1 MSSVFSP
8 GWIAIALSLL
18 IPFLKGRVRQAYLIA
33 IPILS
38 YAYLLYLRGT
48 VGVGVELPC
57 EFLGFELLPVYIDG
71 LSFVFGTVF
80 HLGLLLGLI
89 FALHVEDW
97 TQHVAACVYGGGAI
111 GLVFAGDLM
120 TLFVYWEVIAFA
132 SVFLIWARRTPKAYK
147 TGQRYLLW
155 QIASGLLL
163 LAGVLV
169 RAKAGLGLRF
179 EAFATPGVSALE
191 SPGGLLIFFAFGI
204 KCAWPGLHTWLTD
217 AYPEATGAVFLSA
230 FTTKAAVYAL
240 ARAYPGTEE
249 LIYIGA
255 LMAGFPIFYAV
266 IENDMRRVLAYSL
279 INQVGFMVVGIG
291 VGTQL
296 ALDGAAAHA
305 FADVLFKG
313 LLFMSMGAVLHQTGK
328 IHASDLG
335 GLYKTMP
342 FTAVCCLV
350 GAASISA
357 FPLFSAFATKGLIM
371 DAAAGAGQVF
381 VWFVLLFAAAGV
393 FHHAG
398 IKIPFFAFF
407 GHDSG
412 MRPEKAPLNMR
423 VAMGLGALG
432 SVAIGCYPWFLYGL
446 LPFPEALSDYHV
458 YSFAH
463 VLSQLQILFFS
474 ALAFVTLMLT
484 GLYPPELHS
493 VNLDADWLLRRPLL
507 GAWRQ
512 FQIGLA
518 RLGVAFQTL
527 CLESFP
533 RAAAEF
539 VERYG
544 PERGALRSRGQLG
557 TSVLVVVAVLVVYLA
572 FSLDFVPKP

>member
-8 GWIAIALSLL
+8 GWIAIALALLLPLIPKGTARKAFLLL
-18 IPFLKGRVRQAYLIA
+18 IPV
-33 IPILS
+33 LS
-38 YAYLLYLRGT
+38 YAYLLYLRSE
-48 VGVGVELPC
+48 VGVEVRPDFDL
-57 EFLGFELLPVYIDG
+57 LGYTVHPIYIDN

-80 HLGLLLGLI
+80 HIALLIGLI
-89 FALHVEDW
+89 FAWHVDDW
-97 TQHVAACVYGGGAI
+97 TQHVSACIYAGGAI
-111 GLVFAGDLM
+111 GAVFAGDLI
-120 TLFVYWEVIAFA
+120 TLFIYWEVIAVA
-132 SVFLIWARRTPKAYK
+132 STFLIWARRTEKAYK
-147 TGQRYLLW
+147 TGQRYLIW
-155 QIASGLLL
+155 QIVSGLLL
-163 LAGVLV
+163 LAGILI
-169 RAKAGLGLRF
+169 RANAGLGL
-179 EAFATPGVSALE
+179 ELGAMELG
-191 SPGGLLIFFAFGI
+191 SPGALLIFVAFGI

-217 AYPEATGAVFLSA
+217 AYPEATPTGAVFLSA
-230 FTTKAAVYAL
+230 FTTKLAVYAL
-240 ARAYPGTEE
+240 ARCFAGNEE
-249 LIYIGA
+249 LIWIGA
-255 LMAGFPIFYAV
+255 AMAGFPIFFAV
-266 IENDMRRVLAYSL
+266 IENDMRKVLAYSL

-291 VGTQL
+291 VGTEL
-296 ALDGAAAHA
+296 AINGAAAHA

-313 LLFMSMGAVLHQTGK
+313 LLFMSMGAVLHRTGK

-371 DAAAGAGQVF
+371 DAAANNGQIF

-423 VAMGLGALG
+423 IAMGMGALG
-432 SVAIGCYPWFLYGL
+432 SIAIGCYPWALYGI
-446 LPFPEALSDYHV
+446 LPFPEALDSYHV

-493 VNLDADWLLRRPLL
+493 VNLDADWLIRRPLR
-507 GAWRQ
+507 AIWR
-512 FQIGLA
+512 GLMVGFG
-518 RLGVAFQTL
+518 RMGRSVQTL
-527 CLESFP
+527 FLESVP
-533 RAAAEF
+533 KAAARF
-539 VERYG
+539 VEGYG
-544 PERGALRSRGQLG
+544 TERGALKSRGPLG
-557 TSVLVVVAVLVVYLA
+557 SSVLVVMILLVIYLTISYG
-572 FSLDFVPKP
+572 FIPKP

>member
-8 GWIAIALSLL
+8 GWIAIGMALL
-18 IPFLKGRVRQAYLIA
+18 IPFLRGRVRQAYTVA
-33 IPILS
+33 IPVLS
-38 YAYLLYLRGT
+38 FAYLLYLRSAVGMET
-48 VGVGVELPC
+48 VLP
-57 EFLGFELLPVYIDG
+57 FELLGYEVLPVYIDA
-71 LSFVFGTVF
+71 LSFVFGAVF

-97 TQHVAACVYGGGAI
+97 TQQVAACVYGGGAI
-111 GLVFAGDLM
+111 GLVFAGDLL
-120 TLFVYWEVIAFA
+120 TLFIYWEVIAFA
-132 SVFLIWARRTPKAYK
+132 SVFLIWGRRTPKAYR

-163 LAGVLV
+163 LAGILV
-169 RAKAGLGLRF
+169 RAESGLGLRF
-179 EAFATPGVSALE
+179 GPIGLDA
-191 SPGGLLIFFAFGI
+191 PGGLLIFFAFGI
-204 KCAWPGLHTWLTD
+204 KCAWPGLHSWLSD
-217 AYPEATGAVFLSA
+217 AYPEATPTGAVFLSA

-240 ARAYPGTEE
+240 ARSYAGTEE
-249 LIYIGA
+249 LIWIGA

-266 IENDMRRVLAYSL
+266 IENDMRKVLAYSL

-291 VGTQL
+291 VGTPL

-313 LLFMSMGAVLHQTGK
+313 LLFMTMGAVLHRTGK

-342 FTAVCCLV
+342 FTAICCLV

-371 DAAAGAGQVF
+371 DAAADGGQIL

-412 MRPEKAPLNMR
+412 LRPEKAPLNMR

-432 SVAIGCYPWFLYGL
+432 CVAIGCYPWFLYGL
-446 LPFPEALSDYHV
+446 LPYPEALSDYHV

-493 VNLDADWLLRRPLL
+493 VNLDADWLLRRPLF
-507 GAWRQ
+507 GIWRQ
-512 FQIGLA
+512 LQIGLA
-518 RLGVAFQTL
+518 RLGGAVQTL
-527 CLESFP
+527 CLESLP

-544 PERGALRSRGQLG
+544 PERGLLRERGQLG
-557 TSVLVVVAVLVVYLA
+557 SSVLVVIAVLVVYLA
-572 FSLDFVPKP
+572 FSLDFVPQP